1 MKWLIGLA
9 LFLCWVFGWLY
20 ITSPEAAEFG
30 LLSATTDVSFEWT
43 ANVEADLVGY
53 NIYRSGTSGAYDK
66 TNLVGTVM
74 APAVQFVDVAVEDG
88 EWYWALTAI
97 DTAGNE
103 SALSVEATAVLDTI
117 PPAIPQDF
125 HIVPA
130 IIVPLIL
137 D

>member
-1 MKWLIGLA
+1 MRWLVGFTL
-9 LFLCWVFGWLY
+9 LFIWVFGWLW
-20 ITSPEAAEFG
+20 ITSAESAEFG

-43 ANVEADLVGY
+43 ANVEADLSGY
-53 NIYRSGTSGAYDK
+53 NIYRTATSGTYNE
-66 TNLVGTVM
+66 TNLVGTVI
-74 APAVQFVDVAVEDG
+74 ASAVQFVDVAVEDG
-88 EWYWALTAI
+88 QWYWAITAI

-103 SALSVEATAVLDTI
+103 SAKSIEVTAILDTI
-117 PPAIPQDF
+117 PPAIPQNF